1 MESGQQIYR
10 GDSGDSND
18 SSVGDI
24 PIELPHLEA
33 QYIYL
38 DSKLLAFF
46 CSGTLISFL
55 TVNVSCVLPKS
66 LRTHP
71 HVVENR
77 GITMAPLLLRLI
89 S

>member
-33 QYIYL
+33 QYIYIKTISSHCL
-38 DSKLLAFF
+38 VCFVTEVIPITVSRRAPDKETRPSPYHH
-46 CSGTLISFL
+46 CS
-55 TVNVSCVLPKS
+55 
-66 LRTHP
+66 
-71 HVVENR
+71 
-77 GITMAPLLLRLI
+77 
-89 S
+89 